1 MSRRFRI
8 IASIA
13 CGLLAA
19 VVSLVYA
26 DGVRRE
32 AQRVR
37 AETLARYGGEVVN
50 LVVARDGLEPGD
62 VASTANVELREWL
75 SDLAPEGALLVLD
88 DCVGREVSV
97 PAAKGAPLTDIN
109 FRDTSLV
116 ADVPEGHVA
125 LAIPVTDKLGVPR
138 DVAVG
143 SALYAYQVGSDA
155 VNLIASDMTVLASAG
170 ASGSYASVLQL
181 TVAVRPEDVPAVL
194 AASASN
200 DLRLVMPAKG
210 AGAST
215 VSSEAA
221 VSSTTA
227 AHGGA
232 AAGATPDEQSAV
244 DELARGVGTS
254 HVESLLS
261 GTSASRTDGT
271 DGPKDRADEAD
282 AKRRED
288 ARAVSEA
295 ADAASVTSEG

>member
-8 IASIA
+8 IASIV

-19 VVSLVYA
+19 AVSLVYA
-26 DGVRRE
+26 NGVRRE

-37 AETLARYGGEVVN
+37 AETLARYGGEVVS

-155 VNLIASDMTVLASAG
+155 VDLIASDMTVLASAG
-170 ASGSYASVLQL
+170 AGGSYASVLQL

-200 DLRLVMPAKG
+200 DLRLVMPAKSV
-210 AGAST
+210 GASAT
-215 VSSEAA
+215 TSEAA
-221 VSSTTA
+221 VSSTVSVQEGA
-227 AHGGA
+227 VAGA
-232 AAGATPDEQSAV
+232 AGNELSAV
-244 DELARGVGTS
+244 DELARGVETS
-254 HVESLLS
+254 RVESLLP
-261 GTSASRTDGT
+261 GAATSSADGAT
-271 DGPKDRADEAD
+271 AQTDRAGEAD
-282 AKRRED
+282 AKQREG
-288 ARAVSEA
+288 ARAASEA
-295 ADAASVTSEG
+295 ADAASVTSES